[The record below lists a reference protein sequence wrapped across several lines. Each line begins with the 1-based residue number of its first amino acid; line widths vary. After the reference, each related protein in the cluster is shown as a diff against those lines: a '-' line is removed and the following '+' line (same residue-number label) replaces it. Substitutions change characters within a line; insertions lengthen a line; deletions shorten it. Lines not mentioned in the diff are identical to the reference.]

1 MGFVMVYVESAVR
14 SRQIVAAARV
24 VITRDG
30 VAGATVRAVAQEAAI
45 PLGTLQYVFPTKQ
58 QLLRAVIEDL
68 VEEIASSLQ
77 SSAPLDADLEHAI
90 GHGVRTFWNEL
101 VVGDAERVQLAQY
114 ELTTYALRTAGLEDL
129 ARWQY
134 ERYTDVVAQWL
145 QRAAARAGD
154 ENAIDCRRLARLI
167 VAGVDGLILQ
177 FVVHPDR
184 DRGREDIEALIAM
197 VIRHLDVRPATG
209 S

>member
-1 MGFVMVYVESAVR
+1 MVYVESAVR

-30 VAGATVRAVAQEAAI
+30 VAGTTVRAVAQEAGI

-68 VEEIASSLQ
+68 VEELASNLL
-77 SSAPLDADLEHAI
+77 SSVSPDADLEYAI
-90 GHGVRTFWNEL
+90 GHGIRTFWNDL
-101 VVGDAERVQLAQY
+101 VVGDAEGVQVAQY
-114 ELTTYALRTAGLEDL
+114 ELTTYALRTAGLEEL

-134 ERYTDVVAQWL
+134 ERYTDVVAGWL
-145 QRAAARAGD
+145 QRAATPVDA
-154 ENAIDCRRLARLI
+154 RRLARLI
-167 VAGVDGLILQ
+167 VAGIDGLILQ
-177 FVVHPDR
+177 YVVNPDP
-184 DRGREDIEALIAM
+184 DRGRDDIEAMIAM
-197 VIRHLDVRPATG
+197 ITHHAETRPAIE

>member
-1 MGFVMVYVESAVR
+1 MVYVESAVR
-14 SRQIVAAARV
+14 SGQIVAAARV

-68 VEEIASSLQ
+68 VEELASNLM
-77 SSAPLDADLEHAI
+77 SSVPRGDDLESAI
-90 GHGVRTFWNEL
+90 GHGIRTFWNEL
-101 VVGDAERVQLAQY
+101 VVGDAEGVQLAQY

-134 ERYTDVVAQWL
+134 ERYTDVVAGWL
-145 QRAAARAGD
+145 QRAATPVD
-154 ENAIDCRRLARLI
+154 SRRLARLM
-167 VAGVDGLILQ
+167 VAGIDGLILQ
-177 FVVHPDR
+177 YVVNPDP
-184 DRGREDIEALIAM
+184 DRGREDIEAMIAM
-197 VIRHLDVRPATG
+197 ITHHAEMCPE

>member
-1 MGFVMVYVESAVR
+1 MVYVESGVR

-30 VAGATVRAVAQEAAI
+30 VAGTTVRAVAQEAAI

-68 VEEIASSLQ
+68 VEELASNLM
-77 SSAPLDADLEHAI
+77 SSVPRGDDLESAI
-90 GHGVRTFWNEL
+90 GHGIRTFWNEL

-134 ERYTDVVAQWL
+134 ERYTDVVAGWL
-145 QRAAARAGD
+145 QRAAAAVDSRQ
-154 ENAIDCRRLARLI
+154 LARLV
-167 VAGVDGLILQ
+167 VAGVDGLIMQ
-177 FVVHPDR
+177 YVVNPDP
-184 DRGREDIEALIAM
+184 DRGREDIEAMISMIIHHAEM
-197 VIRHLDVRPATG
+197 RPAIE